1 MGFFFITFACVALI
15 MSICGYSKAYNLV
28 SVSIFLL
35 CLCLFMLMVKT
46 DLFLPLIVLFMD
58 RSAALHALN

>member
-1 MGFFFITFACVALI
+1 MGFVFITFACVALI
-15 MSICGYSKAYNLV
+15 MSIYSKAYNLV

-46 DLFLPLIVLFMD
+46 DLFLPLIFLFMD

>member
-1 MGFFFITFACVALI
+1 MGFFFYN
-15 MSICGYSKAYNLV
+15 ICLCCTDYEHLWVQYNLV

-46 DLFLPLIVLFMD
+46 DLFLPLIFLFMD